1 MKNKTSIL
9 VGTRLFF
16 YALLVAVI
24 FCGCGTD
31 GKTPEQREVK
41 ETKAYKSEIINFSN
55 YQNNVKVNTVV
66 IDSCEYLYAWFGMGN
81 GGGSFTHK
89 GNCKFCAERSKK

>member
-1 MKNKTSIL
+1 MKKLKFTTKTAI
-9 VGTRLFF
+9 
-16 YALLVAVI
+16 ALSTMLVAVI

-31 GKTPEQREVK
+31 GKTPEQREVE
-41 ETKAYKSEIINFSN
+41 ETKAYKSERINFSN
-55 YQNNVKVNTVV
+55 YESSVKVNTVV

-89 GNCKFCAERSKK
+89 GNCKYCTERSKK